1 MTTGTLDRTGT
12 TSTTTSITT
21 VVRAAVYV
29 RISSDPEG
37 QRAGVERQRA
47 ECEALAERHG
57 WEIVAVYEDNDVSA
71 YSGRP
76 RPAFDRLLADVEAG
90 AVDVVIA
97 WASDRLYRRMVDL
110 VTITARLAPRARIVT
125 VVGGDVDL
133 TTAEGILRAQVM
145 GSVAEFESRRKAERV
160 SARARQRAEVE
171 GRTTAANRPFGWRWR
186 DPDPEDPRRPR
197 PGSRAGLEPHP
208 EEAAALAQAFRM
220 IAEGKS
226 LRAVTRWMAAQG
238 HVGTSGRPLTP
249 DTLRPIL
256 GCARHAGLASY
267 RGRVTGTAADGLRIV
282 TPELFEQVQVI
293 LADPARR
300 TSPGR
305 PAGTLLSAVAV
316 CARCGAGMNASNKW
330 SKGKNGSRT
339 HVAVYTCGR
348 HQHLTRRR
356 DLVDAPVVE
365 LVAAYLTSQR
375 SRLRRAVA
383 PGASRAASKAAEQAA
398 ALRDRLDTLA
408 GMVAA
413 GDLDPVDYG
422 PAAREV
428 RARLAEAERK
438 AAVVSGMP
446 ATGALLAGDD
456 PAAEWRRLA
465 AEDVPAARAILKEL
479 VAGVV
484 VLPAAVPGHPAVSDL
499 RVVWRM
505 P

>member
-37 QRAGVERQRA
+37 QRAGVERQRT
-47 ECEALAERHG
+47 ECEELAARHG
-57 WEIVAVYEDNDVSA
+57 WDVVAVYEDNDVSA

-90 AVDVVIA
+90 AVDVVVA
-97 WASDRLYRRMVDL
+97 WASDRLYRRMTDL

-133 TTAEGILRAQVM
+133 TSAEGILRAQVM

-171 GRTTAANRPFGWRWR
+171 GRTTTAMPPFGYRWA

-197 PGSRAGLEPHP
+197 SRSGLVVDPVQ
-208 EEAAALAQAFRM
+208 AAALGTAFRM
-220 IAEGKS
+220 VAQDGK
-226 LRAVTRWMAAQG
+226 VTRAARWLREQG
-238 HVGTSGRPLTP
+238 YVGATGRPITAGTLRRILTCPRYAGMVTYKGEIVGTAPEESRIIDP
-249 DTLRPIL
+249 D
-256 GCARHAGLASY
+256 
-267 RGRVTGTAADGLRIV
+267 
-282 TPELFEQVQVI
+282 LFEQVQVI
-293 LADPARR
+293 LADPTRR

-305 PAGTLLSAVAV
+305 PAGTLLSAIAV
-316 CARCGAGMNASNKW
+316 CARCGSAMNASNKH
-330 SKGKNGSRT
+330 SRSGAGRT
-339 HVAVYTCGR
+339 RVPVYVCHR

-356 DLVDAPVVE
+356 DLVDEPVVE

-375 SRLRRAVA
+375 SRLRRQVA
-383 PGASRAASKAAEQAA
+383 PGASRAATKAAEQAA

-408 GMVAA
+408 GLVAA
-413 GDLDPVDYG
+413 GDLDPVDY
-422 PAAREV
+422 AAAAKQV

-438 AAVVSGMP
+438 AVIVSGMP

-456 PAAEWRRLA
+456 PAAEWRRVA
-465 AEDVPAARAILKEL
+465 ADDVPAARAILKEL